1 MRRTLKVENEDLKPG
16 GAGSLK
22 AGKDE
27 ETDVTLEPRA
37 RKTAL
42 MTP

>member
-1 MRRTLKVENEDLKPG
+1 MRRTFKVANEGLEPG
-16 GAGSLK
+16 DAGSLK

-27 ETDVTLEPRA
+27 ETDASLDPPA